1 MRQSLETVRR
11 PIPAAL
17 LALLLAAG
25 MSGASAEPGQGPQA
39 MHPVMHHQGGMHGGQ
54 HGKTHRGAGKQGACG
69 AHGKQHGKKHGAKH
83 GEHGKGHC
91 SLGGHWRQSLTDAQ
105 KVQLD
110 RLHLEYAKK
119 KLPLKSGMKALKTQL
134 AVLATSDQ
142 VKPGAFDAQIN
153 ELLMAKRQ
161 LMVAKYDYIAAQRQV
176 LTPAQ
181 RLSVDMDVL
190 HKAAGDDKKK
200 RDHGGGHH

>member
-1 MRQSLETVRR
+1 MRHSLKKTRH
-11 PIPAAL
+11 PLSASL
-17 LALLLAAG
+17 LAVVLAVGTSIAY
-25 MSGASAEPGQGPQA
+25 AEPGQARQGMQA
-39 MHPVMHHQGGMHGGQ
+39 AMQHQGGMHGGQ

-69 AHGKQHGKKHGAKH
+69 MHGKTHGKKHGKKH
-83 GEHGKGHC
+83 GEHGKGHHL
-91 SLGGHWRQSLTDAQ
+91 LGGHWRQSLTDAQ

-119 KLPLKSGMKALKTQL
+119 KLPLKSGMKALKMQL
-134 AVLATSDQ
+134 AVLATSDNPQ
-142 VKPGAFDAQIN
+142 PGTFDAQIN

-161 LMVAKYDYIAAQRQV
+161 LMVAKYEYIAAQRRV
-176 LTPAQ
+176 LTPEQ
-181 RLSVDMDVL
+181 RLSFDMDVL